1 MPNVAPVFLEE
12 EVPTVETVAGTGLD
26 PLAGT
31 PWEKVAARIPDGA
44 SVEQILDVA
53 DLNWEVAK
61 LPVFTELETNT
72 THLEAGAQGEGI
84 IEVPDRIRIAV
95 PGSYTCIRLDNRRVI
110 SPFLGDRYKV
120 VQNETAFQAF
130 ERFCLVGGLNIE
142 TAGALSGG
150 RHVWALASIDDGIE
164 IAKGEIIKGYF
175 LLMQSH
181 FYGHSLKAMFT
192 PVRYPSGHTLVKAV
206 NVKGQKG
213 YYTMPHSR
221 HFSEERQREIDELV
235 EQAQESLEKYVK
247 TARMLISSKFTEAD
261 GVYFLTSVYNP
272 ELITRLRKAEEPM
285 PKTIEDLY
293 NHPMRNRT
301 IRRVIRDM
309 PEDVMDMPSCK
320 GTAWGW
326 YNVVVND
333 IDKGGRSAS
342 TSLEAAWMGK
352 GVRTKVTALNKAT
365 IMASTK
371 KDIEEG
377 I

>member
-1 MPNVAPVFLEE
+1 MQKVAPVDF
-12 EVPTVETVAGTGLD
+12 PDIARTVDTIAGSGPD

-44 SVEQILDVA
+44 SVNQILDVA
-53 DLNWEVAK
+53 GLNWDVAK
-61 LPVFTELETNT
+61 LPVFTEVRNVINPVTFQPA
-72 THLEAGAQGEGI
+72 H
-84 IEVPDRIRIAV
+84 PDQPDPIRIEV
-95 PGSYTCIRLDNRRVI
+95 PGSYTCVRMDNHQVI
-110 SPFLGDRYKV
+110 SPFLGDRYKL
-120 VQNETAFQAF
+120 VQNTEAFQAF
-130 ERFCLVGGLNIE
+130 ERFCLVGGLTIE

-150 RHVWALASIDDGIE
+150 RHVWAMASIDDGIE

-192 PVRYPSGHTLVKAV
+192 PIRYPGGHTLVKAI
-206 NVKGQKG
+206 NVRNKKG
-213 YYTMPHSR
+213 YFTMPHSR
-221 HFSEERQREIDELV
+221 RFTEERQVEIDELV
-235 EQAQESLEKYVK
+235 ERAQESLEKYVK
-247 TARMLISSKFTEAD
+247 TAQMLINSSFTEAD

-272 ELITRLRKAEEPM
+272 KLIQRLREDDEAM
-285 PKTIEDLY
+285 PKTLVDLY
-293 NHPMRNRT
+293 NHPLRNRT
-301 IRRVIRDM
+301 IRRVIRNI
-309 PEDVMDMPSCK
+309 PEDAMDAPSCN

-326 YNVVVND
+326 YNVVAND

-371 KDIEEG
+371 KED
-377 I
+377 

>member
-1 MPNVAPVFLEE
+1 MPTVAPVFLDEE
-12 EVPTVETVAGTGLD
+12 EKVVDTIASSGPD
-26 PLAGT
+26 PIAGT

-44 SVEQILDVA
+44 SVEQILEAA
-53 DLNWEVAK
+53 DLNWKVAK
-61 LPVFTELETNT
+61 IPVFAELETNT
-72 THLEAGAQGEGI
+72 THLEAGSQGEGI
-84 IEVPDRIRIAV
+84 IEVPDRIRIDV
-95 PGSYTCIRLDNRRVI
+95 PGSYTCVRLDNRRVI

-120 VQNETAFQAF
+120 VQNEAAFQAF
-130 ERFCLVGGLNIE
+130 ERFCLVGGLTIE

-150 RHVWALASIDDGIE
+150 RHVWAMASIDDGIE

-192 PVRYPSGHTLVKAV
+192 PVRYPGGHTLVKAV

-221 HFSEERQREIDELV
+221 HFTEERQKEIDELV
-235 EQAQESLEKYVK
+235 ERAQESLEKYVK
-247 TARMLISSKFTEAD
+247 TAQMLINSEFTEAD
-261 GVYFLTSVYNP
+261 GVYFLASVYDP
-272 ELITRLRKAEEPM
+272 KLITRLRKDEQPM
-285 PKTIEDLY
+285 PRTLGDLY
-293 NHPMRNRT
+293 DHPLRNRT
-301 IRRVIRDM
+301 IRRVIRNIPKDA
-309 PEDVMDMPSCK
+309 MDMPSCK

-326 YNVVVND
+326 YNIVVND
-333 IDKGGRSAS
+333 LDKGGRSAS

-352 GVRTKVTALNKAT
+352 GVRTKVKALNKAT